1 MADLSSLVPTS
12 DSEIRLGDW
21 QTFQKFGAAGARCV
35 PTMVGRAAKKILRSR
50 QPFLIG
56 KWPLLGAIPLVGAQ
70 RSSQAGPAA
79 FPSTYTFRMEA
90 QTQRRAQTKCK
101 SICTTKLVDSAKTA
115 EPKMAFNFAHLLSA
129 ACGGAPHRL
138 RRLRRPWR
146 RAVRAPLCGFR
157 GGLGSR
163 KSRFVPDFDV
173 SGKTAE
179 PKMAFNFAHLL
190 SAACGGAPRRLGR
203 LRRPPG
209 SGSSGVY
216 GCGCARYTT
225 GALWRAPGE
234 HDYAVVAST
243 RERVASIFTKTLG
256 VPSAASIRSDVTVPG
271 APGGTA

>member
-1 MADLSSLVPTS
+1 MYFCT
-12 DSEIRLGDW
+12 W
-21 QTFQKFGAAGARCV
+21 QRCV

-56 KWPLLGAIPLVGAQ
+56 KWPRTRRHTACRRTAEFASRTCCLPFYVHFQNGGSNAAQ
-70 RSSQAGPAA
+70 G
-79 FPSTYTFRMEA
+79 
-90 QTQRRAQTKCK
+90 AQTKCK

-129 ACGGAPHRL
+129 ACGGAP
-138 RRLRRPWR
+138 
-146 RAVRAPLCGFR
+146 
-157 GGLGSR
+157 
-163 KSRFVPDFDV
+163 
-173 SGKTAE
+173 
-179 PKMAFNFAHLL
+179 
-190 SAACGGAPRRLGR
+190 RRLGR

-209 SGSSGVY
+209 RWQHSVY
-216 GCGCARYTT
+216 SCGCARYTT

>member
-1 MADLSSLVPTS
+1 MILRSGWATGRHFKNLAP
-12 DSEIRLGDW
+12 
-21 QTFQKFGAAGARCV
+21 QAPARCCV

-70 RSSQAGPAA
+70 RSSQTWHAA

-209 SGSSGVY
+209 RWQQTEQCAVRLRVRPGSTQPALYGVLR
-216 GCGCARYTT
+216 GSTTTQSWLPHAREWLLY
-225 GALWRAPGE
+225 LRKHW
-234 HDYAVVAST
+234 AS
-243 RERVASIFTKTLG
+243 L
-256 VPSAASIRSDVTVPG
+256 VPHP
-271 APGGTA
+271 

>member
-1 MADLSSLVPTS
+1 M
-12 DSEIRLGDW
+12 RYG
-21 QTFQKFGAAGARCV
+21 RCTQREEQRKYRV
-35 PTMVGRAAKKILRSR
+35 ILRSGWATGRHFKNLAPRAPAACPPWLGAQRRKFCAR

-157 GGLGSR
+157 GGLGS
-163 KSRFVPDFDV
+163 
-173 SGKTAE
+173 
-179 PKMAFNFAHLL
+179 
-190 SAACGGAPRRLGR
+190 
-203 LRRPPG
+203 
-209 SGSSGVY
+209 
-216 GCGCARYTT
+216 
-225 GALWRAPGE
+225 
-234 HDYAVVAST
+234 
-243 RERVASIFTKTLG
+243 
-256 VPSAASIRSDVTVPG
+256 
-271 APGGTA
+271 

>member
-1 MADLSSLVPTS
+1 MSAHSGVRKPDLLPSLLRTLSEWRLKRSAGLRPSASRFVP
-12 DSEIRLGDW
+12 
-21 QTFQKFGAAGARCV
+21 
-35 PTMVGRAAKKILRSR
+35 
-50 QPFLIG
+50 
-56 KWPLLGAIPLVGAQ
+56 
-70 RSSQAGPAA
+70 
-79 FPSTYTFRMEA
+79 
-90 QTQRRAQTKCK
+90 
-101 SICTTKLVDSAKTA
+101 KLVDSAKTA

-209 SGSSGVY
+209 RWQQCVREY
-216 GCGCARYTT
+216 G
-225 GALWRAPGE
+225 
-234 HDYAVVAST
+234 
-243 RERVASIFTKTLG
+243 
-256 VPSAASIRSDVTVPG
+256 AAG
-271 APGGTA
+271 APGTQPALYGVLRGSTTTQSWLPHAREWLLYLRKHWASLVPHP

>member
-1 MADLSSLVPTS
+1 
-12 DSEIRLGDW
+12 
-21 QTFQKFGAAGARCV
+21 
-35 PTMVGRAAKKILRSR
+35 MVGRAAKKILRSR

-157 GGLGSR
+157 GGARLVSLDLYRISTLVAKLRNR
-163 KSRFVPDFDV
+163 KWRLILRTCCPPPAAALRAAW
-173 SGKTAE
+173 G
-179 PKMAFNFAHLL
+179 
-190 SAACGGAPRRLGR
+190 ACGAPLAG
-203 LRRPPG
+203 
-209 SGSSGVY
+209 GSSV
-216 GCGCARYTT
+216 CT
-225 GALWRAPGE
+225 
-234 HDYAVVAST
+234 
-243 RERVASIFTKTLG
+243 
-256 VPSAASIRSDVTVPG
+256 AAG
-271 APGGTA
+271 APGTQPALYGVLRGSTTTQSWLPHAREWLLYLRKHWASLVPHP

>member
-1 MADLSSLVPTS
+1 MQLLFVVRVVRWVREGGRRS

-138 RRLRRPWR
+138 RRLRRPWW
-146 RAVRAPLCGFR
+146 RAVRAPLTPSVVFV
-157 GGLGSR
+157 GGSALVSLDLYRISTLVAKLRNR
-163 KSRFVPDFDV
+163 KWRLILRTCCPPPAAALRAAW
-173 SGKTAE
+173 G
-179 PKMAFNFAHLL
+179 
-190 SAACGGAPRRLGR
+190 ACGAPLAGGRAVCTAAGVHPVHHRRSMACSGGAR
-203 LRRPPG
+203 LRSRG
-209 SGSSGVY
+209 F
-216 GCGCARYTT
+216 
-225 GALWRAPGE
+225 
-234 HDYAVVAST
+234 HT
-243 RERVASIFTKTLG
+243 RESGFYIYENIGR
-256 VPSAASIRSDVTVPG
+256 P
-271 APGGTA
+271 

>member
-1 MADLSSLVPTS
+1 
-12 DSEIRLGDW
+12 
-21 QTFQKFGAAGARCV
+21 
-35 PTMVGRAAKKILRSR
+35 
-50 QPFLIG
+50 
-56 KWPLLGAIPLVGAQ
+56 
-70 RSSQAGPAA
+70 
-79 FPSTYTFRMEA
+79 MEA

-146 RAVRAPLCGFR
+146 RAVRAPLTPSVVFV
-157 GGLGSR
+157 GGSALVSLDLYRISTLVAKLRNR
-163 KSRFVPDFDV
+163 KWRLILRTCCPPPAAALRAAW
-173 SGKTAE
+173 G
-179 PKMAFNFAHLL
+179 
-190 SAACGGAPRRLGR
+190 ACGAPLAG
-203 LRRPPG
+203 
-209 SGSSGVY
+209 GSSVY